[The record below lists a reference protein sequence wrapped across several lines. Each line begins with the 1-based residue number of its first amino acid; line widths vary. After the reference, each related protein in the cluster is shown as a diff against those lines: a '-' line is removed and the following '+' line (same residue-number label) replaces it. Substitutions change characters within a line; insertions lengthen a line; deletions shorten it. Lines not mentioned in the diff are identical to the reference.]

1 MDKSRFVKDFN
12 SFFGKSSCDVSEE
25 DYKIFEYHK
34 KLLIQLSGVE
44 NSSMAV
50 YDMYKGEYT
59 FVRSKFDQQLNY
71 PLNEN
76 YKKDPNYF
84 MQLMPSDDLN
94 FTLDTIKKTFAFL
107 DSVDKD
113 QLKDYKLIFEYRM
126 SDPAGN
132 LHRFLQQCVVIEQD
146 GKGCIWMVLIINDLI
161 PNRQNDDLLLRKVLH
176 MPTSSICLFQDED
189 HQKSNKFLSKRETE
203 ILGLIS
209 QGLQSKEISER
220 LFISV
225 NTVNNHRQK
234 IIEKINSDNTNEALN
249 YAKIIG
255 II

>member
-1 MDKSRFVKDFN
+1 MDKARLVKDFN
-12 SFFGKSSCDVSEE
+12 GFFGKSNCDVSEE
-25 DYKIFEYHK
+25 DYKRFEYHK
-34 KLLIQLSGVE
+34 KLLIQLSEVE

-50 YDMYKGEYT
+50 YDMYRGGYA

-71 PLNEN
+71 PLNEG

-84 MQLMPSDDLN
+84 MQLMPPDDLK

-107 DSVDKD
+107 DTIDKEL
-113 QLKDYKLIFEYRM
+113 LKDYKLIFEYRM
-126 SDPAGN
+126 ADPAGN
-132 LHRFLQQCVVIEQD
+132 LHRFLQQCVVIEPD
-146 GKGCIWMVLIINDLI
+146 ENGCIWMVLIINDLI
-161 PNRQNDDLLLRKVLH
+161 PNKQNDDILLRKVIH
-176 MPTSSICLFQDED
+176 MPTNRICLFQDDD
-189 HQKSNKFLSKRETE
+189 HQKSNSFLSKREIE

-209 QGLQSKEISER
+209 EGLQSKEISDR

-225 NTVNNHRQK
+225 NTVNNHRQR
-234 IIEKINSDNTNEALN
+234 IIEKTNSDNTNEALN